1 MLIRLEEA
9 ADYDA
14 VYSVNVAAFPTASEA
29 ILVNALRDQAN
40 PVISLVAEE
49 ADRVIGHILFS
60 PVALSG
66 NTGIQVMGL
75 APMAVIPDCQNHGVG
90 SKLVLT
96 GLEHCKK
103 MGASAVVVL
112 GHSEYYPR
120 FGFQPSSRFGMDSD
134 YQVPEEIFMAIELQ
148 PGVLGESAG
157 RAKYHAV
164 FEEL

>member
-90 SKLVLT
+90 SKLVAS
-96 GLEHCKK
+96 GLAHCRG
-103 MGASAVVVL
+103 MGVSAVVVL
-112 GHSEYYPR
+112 GHPEYYPR
-120 FGFQPSSRFGMDSD
+120 FGFLPSSRFGMDSD
-134 YQVPEEIFMAIELQ
+134 YQVPEEIFMAMELE

-157 RAKYHAV
+157 RAKYHAA
-164 FEEL
+164 FEDL